1 LAGIS
6 RHIQADSW
14 RLKLQPLTIAEE
26 EFAMNGSRTIK
37 HTLLRRVV
45 RSAALT
51 LIAIGLL
58 FAAAGANAACGDPRG
73 SKTGVVAN
81 LPFLAPAINNAES
94 GGRSIVGLW
103 HVTYTSGGQLF
114 YEAFDMWHSDG
125 TEFENAN
132 LTPIEGNVCEGAWR
146 ATKTGMVLLSHVGW
160 SFDASGNPNGSFTLT
175 QANIVAHG
183 GNSYQGTF
191 DYKLYDL
198 NGTLQFEA
206 TGTQKATRISAN

>member
-1 LAGIS
+1 
-6 RHIQADSW
+6 
-14 RLKLQPLTIAEE
+14 
-26 EFAMNGSRTIK
+26 MNGSRTIK
-37 HTLLRRVV
+37 HTSLRRVL

-51 LIAIGLL
+51 LTAVGLL

-81 LPFLAPAINNAES
+81 LPFLAPAINNGES
-94 GGRSIVGLW
+94 GGGSIVGLW
-103 HVTYTSGGQLF
+103 HVTYTSGAQLF
-114 YEAFDMWHSDG
+114 YEAFDMWHGDG

-146 ATKTGMVLLSHVGW
+146 ATKAGTILLNHVGW

-175 QANIVAHG
+175 QANVVAHG

>member
-1 LAGIS
+1 
-6 RHIQADSW
+6 
-14 RLKLQPLTIAEE
+14 
-26 EFAMNGSRTIK
+26 M
-37 HTLLRRVV
+37 
-45 RSAALT
+45 
-51 LIAIGLL
+51 

-73 SKTGVVAN
+73 SKTGIVAN
-81 LPFLAPAINNAES
+81 LPFPAPAKNAGES
-94 GGRSIVGLW
+94 GPGSIVGLW

-146 ATKTGMVLLSHVGW
+146 ATKTGTVLLNHVGW
-160 SFDASGNPNGSFTLT
+160 SFDSNGSPNGSFTLT
-175 QANIVAHG
+175 QANVVAHG

-191 DYKLYDL
+191 NYKLYDL

-206 TGTQKATRISAN
+206 TGTQTATRISAN